1 MISAAQ
7 IKAARALL
15 SMDQRELSNSAE
27 VAISTVKRIE
37 LAEELTGSVRTLW
50 KIQTALERAGV
61 EFIPADEHKGPG
73 VRLKEEKQK
82 RPCKLAYTL
91 AAGALARSGKSKLPE
106 AAGGSSSH
114 ADDKKGSGPR
124 RAWARDKPAELET
137 IRGLVK
143 LILL

>member
-15 SMDQRELSNSAE
+15 SIDQRELSNSAD

-73 VRLKEEKQK
+73 VRLKENTRSKVKQK
-82 RPCKLAYTL
+82 RTL
-91 AAGALARSGKSKLPE
+91 AS
-106 AAGGSSSH
+106 
-114 ADDKKGSGPR
+114 
-124 RAWARDKPAELET
+124 
-137 IRGLVK
+137 
-143 LILL
+143 

>member
-27 VAISTVKRIE
+27 LAISTVKRIE
-37 LAEELTGSVRTLW
+37 VAEELTGSVRTLW

-73 VRLKEEKQK
+73 VRLKEKTGSKVKQK
-82 RPCKLAYTL
+82 PCKLGYTL
-91 AAGALARSGKSKLPE
+91 TAGALQALGIQTALER
-106 AAGGSSSH
+106 AGGVH
-114 ADDKKGSGPR
+114 HTPMMRKALAYD
-124 RAWARDKPAELET
+124 
-137 IRGLVK
+137 
-143 LILL
+143 

>member
-15 SMDQRELSNSAE
+15 SIDQRELSNSAE

-61 EFIPADEHKGPG
+61 EFIPADEHKGPRRSAKG
-73 VRLKEEKQK
+73 KYPEQSEAEAHT
-82 RPCKLAYTL
+82 CKLGYTL
-91 AAGALARSGKSKLPE
+91 TDGALARSGKFKL
-106 AAGGSSSH
+106 H
-114 ADDKKGSGPR
+114 
-124 RAWARDKPAELET
+124 
-137 IRGLVK
+137 
-143 LILL
+143 